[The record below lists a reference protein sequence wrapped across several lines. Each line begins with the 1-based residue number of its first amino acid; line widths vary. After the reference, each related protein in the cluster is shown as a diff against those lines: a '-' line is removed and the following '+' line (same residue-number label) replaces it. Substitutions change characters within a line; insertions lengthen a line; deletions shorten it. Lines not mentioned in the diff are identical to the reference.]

1 MSNKRSRK
9 YLLTINNPFDYGF
22 THEEIN
28 KRMNKVKWIYYCF
41 GEEEGQETHT
51 HHIHLFFVC
60 KNAMYFDTVRKLFDE
75 KAHIDIAYGTAQENI
90 DYILKQGKHSNKAD
104 TIVPDT
110 FEEYGDRPVDT
121 TIKNETVSAD
131 VLNMIVNGCSNAEII
146 EAHPSYLSKI
156 THLDSCRNELLNE
169 QYKNAWRNVDV
180 EYIYG
185 KTGTGKTRSVMD
197 KYGYENVCKITNYP
211 KERPFSNY
219 KGQDVLCLDEFYG
232 GIPLNDL
239 LQYTDG
245 YPCDLPSRYNDKT
258 ACYTKVV
265 IISNIPLEMQYKN
278 IQEEK
283 PLQWNA
289 FIRRINRVTEFVSDD
304 DLYIGVEPK
313 ITKIS
318 HNPQDY
324 ML

>member
-1 MSNKRSRK
+1 MSVSRSRK
-9 YLLTINNPFDYGF
+9 YQITQNNPDNYGL
-22 THEEIN
+22 TANVIN
-28 KRMNKVKWIYYCF
+28 ETMKELKWQYYCF
-41 GEEEGQETHT
+41 EFEVGAKENTLHF
-51 HHIHLFFVC
+51 HLYFVC
-60 KNAMYFDTVRKLFDE
+60 ENAVGFARVKKLFPY
-75 KAHIDIAYGTAQENI
+75 AHIEACKGTSQDNR
-90 DYILKQGKHSNKAD
+90 DYIRKEGRHAD
-104 TIVPDT
+104 KSITSLPDT
-110 FEEYGDRPVDT
+110 FEEHGEMPVET
-121 TIKNETVSAD
+121 QTKNETVSAD
-131 VLNMIVNGCSNAEII
+131 VLNMILNGCSNAEII

-169 QYKNAWRNVDV
+169 RFKKEWRDVYV

-239 LQYTDG
+239 LQYIDG